1 MSAIRQVAKKLLTAC
16 LPRERL
22 IVRGPHSTN
31 GKPELA
37 LTFDDGPHP
46 EWTPRLLD
54 RLDKLDLRATFYV
67 IGNLAEQYPE
77 IIRRIA
83 DSGHELGNHTY
94 SHSEPSQTSSEKF
107 LDEIRQ
113 TDDVL
118 NALTGRVT
126 QTVRP
131 PKGELA
137 WNKLRGIWRFQKT
150 VALWN
155 VDPKDFRMKSTSEMD
170 AWFKSYKPA
179 DGDIVLLHD
188 NHPYACQAVDLM
200 ASNGTFDKFEST
212 AISRWL
218 RRREN

>member
-1 MSAIRQVAKKLLTAC
+1 MSVIRQVAKKLLTTC

-22 IVRGPHSTN
+22 IVRGPHSQTD
-31 GKPELA
+31 KPGFA

-46 EWTPRLLD
+46 DLTPRLLD
-54 RLDKLDLRATFYV
+54 RLDQLGLRATFYV
-67 IGNLAEQYPE
+67 IGNLVERYPE
-77 IIRRIA
+77 IIRRMVA
-83 DSGHELGNHTY
+83 SGHEIGNHTY
-94 SHSEPSQTSSEKF
+94 SHSEPSQTSSDKF
-107 LDEIRQ
+107 LDEIHR
-113 TDDVL
+113 TDEL
-118 NALTGRVT
+118 LCAITGRVT

-137 WNKLRGIWRFQKT
+137 WSKLRGIWRFKKT

-155 VDPKDFRMKSTSEMD
+155 VDPKDFRMKSSSEMD
-170 AWFKSYKPA
+170 TWIKTYNPV

-200 ASNGTFDKFEST
+200 AARGTFEKFETT